1 MVFFYGGGTSDGKH
15 IQILSTKMSIDLMQT
30 LTREKKKKSPEIYSV
45 NYETVHLNLTGN
57 FEFVCHFLFS
67 VNVFQTSK
75 TFFKSYNISN

>member
-1 MVFFYGGGTSDGKH
+1 
-15 IQILSTKMSIDLMQT
+15 MQT

-75 TFFKSYNISN
+75 TFFKSYNISNWLFTGEIRREQLNFMMFLQL